1 MIIMKEKNSNIKKK
15 KSIWE
20 NEEIIREKIKKNL
33 IKKYN
38 KPTYFYNIKVIDDII
53 YNEKTH
59 FVEAFKEYL
68 LYEDD
73 NEFLIKFYSKKE
85 ISKRL
90 RKILTFY
97 DKYSR
102 IYANYTAIPESK
114 YMYKNIKRKQKMI
127 DQMKDSEESEESH
140 NSSYYTIFTK
150 NVMNSINSITK
161 SICNNND
168 NDSNNLSVESN
179 LSIKKLIN
187 KLSIQDKKDKKEN
200 EIKNELKKNIKNM
213 DNNNIKGKIIRNK
226 QNFIFNNPSKNK
238 IISALLS
245 PKIKAKLIE
254 NNSKKNIKNSL
265 SKEKVNISHKSI
277 ENKVNKNEK
286 ILLSTN
292 TNFSPKE
299 FISKILSSPMKKS
312 ILKKKFPFHSP
323 SFHNLNKFNIKNLV
337 FSPKNFQQENIRKI
351 FSKNKNI
358 KNFSS
363 NKTNLNSSSHK
374 KSKSNPQSDDSRIN
388 NINIINNIQNGSTQI
403 NIYTGNVLYKSLNM
417 NQGSS
422 IFNSSLNL
430 KSCKNYV
437 EKNFENNSYIDKKK
451 AIGYNFELNLKKIIQ
466 KNIELESS
474 SSRRYNE
481 KKNFYEKLGKY
492 FLNKNFEIKDSSSIS
507 IKKSLNKSNS
517 ISKMLI
523 NKPNN
528 KVKLI
533 NEFSCSNLKSNS
545 YKKNLYSNIN
555 NNNLS
560 KIQNNYISSKLK
572 LKKLHDINFFVPKGN
587 NERLI
592 NSERNNKTNKI
603 VF

>member
-1 MIIMKEKNSNIKKK
+1 MKEKNSNIKKK
-15 KSIWE
+15 KNKWGIE
-20 NEEIIREKIKKNL
+20 KIIKEKIKKNL

-38 KPTYFYNIKVIDDII
+38 KPIYFYNIKVIDDII

-200 EIKNELKKNIKNM
+200 EIKNESKKNIKNM

-226 QNFIFNNPSKNK
+226 QNIIFNNPTKNK

-312 ILKKKFPFHSP
+312 ILKKNFPFHSP
-323 SFHNLNKFNIKNLV
+323 SFHNINKFNIKNLV
-337 FSPKNFQQENIRKI
+337 FSPKNYQYENIQKI

-358 KNFSS
+358 KNISS
-363 NKTNLNSSSHK
+363 NKINLNSSHK
-374 KSKSNPQSDDSRIN
+374 KSKSNPQSDDTRIN

-403 NIYTGNVLYKSLNM
+403 NIYTGNDLYKSLNM
-417 NQGSS
+417 NQGGS

-430 KSCKNYV
+430 KSCKNSV
-437 EKNFENNSYIDKKK
+437 EKIFENSNYIDKKK
-451 AIGYNFELNLKKIIQ
+451 TIGYNFELNLKKIIQ

-481 KKNFYEKLGKY
+481 KKNFFEKLGKY
-492 FLNKNFEIKDSSSIS
+492 FFNKNFEIKDSSSIS
-507 IKKSLNKSNS
+507 IKKYLNKSNS
-517 ISKMLI
+517 ISKILI
-523 NKPNN
+523 NKSNN
-528 KVKLI
+528 MKKNKGKLK

-545 YKKNLYSNIN
+545 YKKNLYSKIN
-555 NNNLS
+555 NNKISNL
-560 KIQNNYISSKLK
+560 QNNFNTSKLK
-572 LKKLHDINFFVPKGN
+572 LKKLHDINFFVPKGSN
-587 NERLI
+587 DRLI
-592 NSERNNKTNKI
+592 NSERNNKTNKFI
-603 VF
+603 F

>member
-1 MIIMKEKNSNIKKK
+1 
-15 KSIWE
+15 
-20 NEEIIREKIKKNL
+20 
-33 IKKYN
+33 
-38 KPTYFYNIKVIDDII
+38 
-53 YNEKTH
+53 
-59 FVEAFKEYL
+59 
-68 LYEDD
+68 
-73 NEFLIKFYSKKE
+73 
-85 ISKRL
+85 
-90 RKILTFY
+90 
-97 DKYSR
+97 
-102 IYANYTAIPESK
+102 
-114 YMYKNIKRKQKMI
+114 
-127 DQMKDSEESEESH
+127 
-140 NSSYYTIFTK
+140 
-150 NVMNSINSITK
+150 
-161 SICNNND
+161 
-168 NDSNNLSVESN
+168 
-179 LSIKKLIN
+179 
-187 KLSIQDKKDKKEN
+187 
-200 EIKNELKKNIKNM
+200 
-213 DNNNIKGKIIRNK
+213 
-226 QNFIFNNPSKNK
+226 
-238 IISALLS
+238 
-245 PKIKAKLIE
+245 
-254 NNSKKNIKNSL
+254 
-265 SKEKVNISHKSI
+265 
-277 ENKVNKNEK
+277 
-286 ILLSTN
+286 
-292 TNFSPKE
+292 
-299 FISKILSSPMKKS
+299 MKKS

-337 FSPKNFQQENIRKI
+337 FSPKNYQYENIQKI

-374 KSKSNPQSDDSRIN
+374 KSKSNPQSDDARIH

-403 NIYTGNVLYKSLNM
+403 NIYTGNDLYKSLNM

-437 EKNFENNSYIDKKK
+437 EKNFENISYIDKKK

-481 KKNFYEKLGKY
+481 KKNFLEKLGKY
-492 FLNKNFEIKDSSSIS
+492 FLKKNYEIKDSSSIS
-507 IKKSLNKSNS
+507 NKKSLNKSNS
-517 ISKMLI
+517 ISKILI
-523 NKPNN
+523 NKSNN
-528 KVKLI
+528 MKKNKGKLK

>member
-1 MIIMKEKNSNIKKK
+1 MMKEKNSNIKKK
-15 KSIWE
+15 KTNWG
-20 NEEIIREKIKKNL
+20 NEKIIREKIKKYL

-38 KPTYFYNIKVIDDII
+38 KSTDFYNIKVIDDII

-85 ISKRL
+85 TSKRL
-90 RKILTFY
+90 RRILTFY

-102 IYANYTAIPESK
+102 IYANYTSIPESK

-127 DQMKDSEESEESH
+127 DQMKDSEETEESH
-140 NSSYYTIFTK
+140 NSSYKTIFTK

-161 SICNNND
+161 SIYNND
-168 NDSNNLSVESN
+168 NDSNNLSDESN
-179 LSIKKLIN
+179 LSIKKFIN
-187 KLSIQDKKDKKEN
+187 KLSIQEKRNKKEN
-200 EIKNELKKNIKNM
+200 EIKIEVKKNVKNM
-213 DNNNIKGKIIRNK
+213 DNKNIQENIIGNKKIFFSNNLT
-226 QNFIFNNPSKNK
+226 KNK

-254 NNSKKNIKNSL
+254 NNSKKSIKNSI
-265 SKEKVNISHKSI
+265 SKEKSNLNHKSI
-277 ENKVNKNEK
+277 ENKVKKNEK

-292 TNFSPKE
+292 TNLSPKD

-312 ILKKKFPFHSP
+312 MFKKKIPIHSP
-323 SFHNLNKFNIKNLV
+323 SFHNINKFNIKNLV
-337 FSPKNFQQENIRKI
+337 FSPKNFQQENMKRI

-358 KNFSS
+358 KNISS
-363 NKTNLNSSSHK
+363 NKFNLNSSSHK
-374 KSKSNPQSDDSRIN
+374 KSKSNPQSDDARIH

-403 NIYTGNVLYKSLNM
+403 NIYTGNDLYKSLNM

-437 EKNFENNSYIDKKK
+437 DKIFENNSYIDKKK
-451 AIGYNFELNLKKIIQ
+451 NIGYNFELNLKKIIQ

-481 KKNFYEKLGKY
+481 KKNFLEKLGKY
-492 FLNKNFEIKDSSSIS
+492 FLKKNYEIKDSSSIS
-507 IKKSLNKSNS
+507 NKKSLNKSNS

-523 NKPNN
+523 NKSNN
-528 KVKLI
+528 KGKLK

-545 YKKNLYSNIN
+545 YKKHVNSNIN
-555 NNNLS
+555 NNNNQS
-560 KIQNNYISSKLK
+560 NISSKLK

-587 NERLI
+587 NEKLI

>member
-1 MIIMKEKNSNIKKK
+1 MKEKNSNIKKK
-15 KSIWE
+15 KNKWGIE
-20 NEEIIREKIKKNL
+20 KIIKEKIKKNL

-38 KPTYFYNIKVIDDII
+38 KPIYFYNIKVIDDII

-59 FVEAFKEYL
+59 FVEEFKEYL

-102 IYANYTAIPESK
+102 IYANYTSIPESK

-127 DQMKDSEESEESH
+127 DQMKDSEETEESH
-140 NSSYYTIFTK
+140 NSSYKTIFTK

-161 SICNNND
+161 SIYNND
-168 NDSNNLSVESN
+168 NDSNNLSDESN
-179 LSIKKLIN
+179 LSIKKFIN
-187 KLSIQDKKDKKEN
+187 KLSIQEKRNKKEN
-200 EIKNELKKNIKNM
+200 EIKIEVKKNVKNM
-213 DNNNIKGKIIRNK
+213 DNKNIQENIIGYKNIFFSNNLT
-226 QNFIFNNPSKNK
+226 KNK

-254 NNSKKNIKNSL
+254 NNSKKSIKNSI
-265 SKEKVNISHKSI
+265 SKEKSNLNHKSI
-277 ENKVNKNEK
+277 ENKVKKNEK

-312 ILKKKFPFHSP
+312 ILKKNFPFHSP
-323 SFHNLNKFNIKNLV
+323 SFHNINKFNIKNLV
-337 FSPKNFQQENIRKI
+337 FSPKNFQQENMKRI

-358 KNFSS
+358 KNISS
-363 NKTNLNSSSHK
+363 NKFNLNSSSHK
-374 KSKSNPQSDDSRIN
+374 KSKSNPQSDDARIH

-403 NIYTGNVLYKSLNM
+403 NIYTGNDLYKSLNM

-437 EKNFENNSYIDKKK
+437 DKIFENNSYIDKKK
-451 AIGYNFELNLKKIIQ
+451 NIGYNFELNLKKIIQ

-481 KKNFYEKLGKY
+481 KKNFLEKLGKY
-492 FLNKNFEIKDSSSIS
+492 FLKKNYEIKDSSSIS
-507 IKKSLNKSNS
+507 NKKSLNKSNS

-523 NKPNN
+523 NKSNN
-528 KVKLI
+528 KGKLK

-545 YKKNLYSNIN
+545 YKKHVNSNIN
-555 NNNLS
+555 NNNNQS
-560 KIQNNYISSKLK
+560 NISSKLK

-587 NERLI
+587 NEKLI

>member
-1 MIIMKEKNSNIKKK
+1 MKEKNSNIKKK

-20 NEEIIREKIKKNL
+20 NEKIIREKIKKNL

-85 ISKRL
+85 TSKRL
-90 RKILTFY
+90 KRILTFY

-127 DQMKDSEESEESH
+127 DQMKDSEETEESY
-140 NSSYYTIFTK
+140 NSSYHTIFTK

-161 SICNNND
+161 SIYNND
-168 NDSNNLSVESN
+168 SDSNNLSIESS
-179 LSIKKLIN
+179 LSLKKLIN
-187 KLSIQDKKDKKEN
+187 KLSIQEKRNKKEN
-200 EIKNELKKNIKNM
+200 EIKFDFKRNNKNTDNKNIQEKIIESKKNLLS
-213 DNNNIKGKIIRNK
+213 NNS
-226 QNFIFNNPSKNK
+226 SKK
-238 IISALLS
+238 KMISALLS

-254 NNSKKNIKNSL
+254 NNSKKNIKDNIL
-265 SKEKVNISHKSI
+265 KEKAINHKSI
-277 ENKVNKNEK
+277 ENNVKKNDK
-286 ILLSTN
+286 FLLSTN
-292 TNFSPKE
+292 TNLTSKE

-403 NIYTGNVLYKSLNM
+403 NIYTGNDLYKSLNM

-451 AIGYNFELNLKKIIQ
+451 VIGYNFELNLKKIIQ

-587 NERLI
+587 NEKLI